1 MRSLKRI
8 TAVTL
13 SAAMVAGLI
22 AGPVTTTYAAESV
35 EKEETVYVNQT
46 ATGDIKSITVSDW
59 LKNVTGTG
67 TIKDKSSLKDI
78 KNVKGNEKFT
88 ESNGEL
94 TWEANDTDI
103 YYQGTTSEKPPVGV
117 EITYKLDGKA
127 VNAEDLAGKSGNVE
141 ITLKY
146 INNTSYE
153 DEIDG
158 ETAKLKSPFLMAS
171 AIIMPVDN
179 FSDVEVSQG
188 KVVSEGSNQ
197 ILVAYGMPGLF
208 DSLKLADDTREKL
221 EDKLSDTVTIKAKV
235 TDFEMGSIYT
245 VATSDEFSEIELDEN
260 SNMDDLEGAL
270 DDLEDASEQL
280 VSGTSTLSD
289 GIGTLKDNFKDYAS
303 GVSKV
308 SKGASSLSNGAGKL
322 SKGITQYTDGVKTVT
337 DGTNDYIKGTSSL
350 TTGIKAYVAGE
361 KQVDEGAKKLY
372 EGSKGFPDQYAAFSS
387 GLNAYVAGVDQAAA
401 GAGNLKDGTAQI
413 SAGVSKLVSDSKDGA
428 DALSEGAATLS
439 SGVGKLQENSAYYSA
454 AIDAL
459 KTIDTSKLSADEQI
473 AFAKAL
479 GALQTG
485 YNNET
490 EGLATLSGGINGLLI
505 PGINGMKEKLSSDDI
520 NALVAG
526 AQAAAA
532 GAKELSTGL
541 STLSSGDKGKKLKD
555 GSSSV
560 STGITTVVGGITELY
575 NGIKELS
582 KNNDAITTGAETLEK
597 SGSLLTSGIGQL
609 TSSSASLKS
618 GATDLSKG
626 AATLSSGA
634 ASLNTA
640 TGKVTDG
647 IGKLSEGSDKL
658 ADGMDQFKTKGTDKI
673 RSEYNNKVKTVL
685 DRFDSLTGEAGQYN
699 SFSGLADGMNGK
711 VKFIFQT
718 AEIKAED

>member
-46 ATGDIKSITVSDW
+46 ATGDVKSITVSDW

-88 ESNGEL
+88 ESGDEL

-117 EITYKLDGKA
+117 EISYKLDGKTVSA
-127 VNAEDLAGKSGNVE
+127 DDLAGKSGNIE

-146 INNTSYE
+146 TNDTSYE
-153 DEIDG
+153 DDIDG
-158 ETAKLKSPFLMAS
+158 ETTKLQSPFLMAS

-260 SNMDDLEGAL
+260 SDMDELEDAL
-270 DDLEDASEQL
+270 DKLEDASETL
-280 VSGTSTLSD
+280 VSGTDTLSE
-289 GIGTLKDNFKDYAS
+289 GIGTLEDNFKDYAA

-308 SKGASSLSNGAGKL
+308 SKGASSLSTGAKKL
-322 SKGITQYTDGVKTVT
+322 SSGITQYTDGVKTVT
-337 DGTNDYIKGTSSL
+337 DGTKDYVKGTGDL
-350 TTGIKAYVAGE
+350 TKGIKAYVAGE
-361 KQVDEGAKKLY
+361 AQVADGAKKLY
-372 EGSKGFPDQYAAFSS
+372 EGSKDFPTKYSAFST
-387 GLNAYVAGVDQAAA
+387 GLNQYVAGVNQIAGNADTLAA
-401 GAGNLKDGTAQI
+401 GSAQI
-413 SAGVSKLVSDSKDGA
+413 SAGIGALNENITKLEQSYDNYATVDARLDEVKTKMNNLKAALQQIADAETDETKKEQLNSVISQIDDSQVEQLKGGLDTIVAGQTAGIAGLKAATSSDSKLGEGA
-428 DALSEGAATLS
+428 SDLAAGLAAISAKAPELTKGGATLIGYDKDISAGITDVTGGIAGIYEGINKLSE
-439 SGVGKLQENSAYYSA
+439 
-454 AIDAL
+454 
-459 KTIDTSKLSADEQI
+459 
-473 AFAKAL
+473 
-479 GALQTG
+479 
-485 YNNET
+485 NN
-490 EGLATLSGGINGLLI
+490 
-505 PGINGMKEKLSSDDI
+505 
-520 NALVAG
+520 NAL
-526 AQAAAA
+526 
-532 GAKELSTGL
+532 
-541 STLSSGDKGKKLKD
+541 
-555 GSSSV
+555 
-560 STGITTVVGGITELY
+560 
-575 NGIKELS
+575 
-582 KNNDAITTGAETLEK
+582 TTGAETLEK

-609 TSSSASLKS
+609 TTSTKSLTTGAS
-618 GATDLSKG
+618 DLSKG
-626 AATLSSGA
+626 ANTLSTGA

-658 ADGMDQFKTKGTDKI
+658 ADGMDKFKKEGTDKI
-673 RSEYNNKVKTVL
+673 RNEYNDKVKTVL

-718 AEIKAED
+718 EEIKSED

>member
-22 AGPVTTTYAAESV
+22 AGPVTTAYAAESV

-94 TWEANDTDI
+94 TWEANDADI
-103 YYQGTTSEKPPVGV
+103 YYQGTTTEKPPVGV
-117 EITYKLDGKA
+117 EISYKLDGKTVSA
-127 VNAEDLAGKSGNVE
+127 DDLAGKSGNIE

-146 INNTSYE
+146 TNDTSYE
-153 DEIDG
+153 DDIDG
-158 ETAKLKSPFLMAS
+158 ETTKLQSPFLMAS

-179 FSDVEVSQG
+179 FSDIEVSQG

-260 SNMDDLEGAL
+260 SDMDELEDAL
-270 DDLEDASEQL
+270 DELEDASEAL
-280 VSGTSTLSD
+280 VSGTSTLSE
-289 GIGTLKDNFKDYAS
+289 GIGTLEDNFKDYAA

-308 SKGASSLSNGAGKL
+308 SKGASSLSAGAKKL
-322 SKGITQYTDGVKTVT
+322 STGITQYTDGVKTVT
-337 DGTNDYIKGTSSL
+337 DGTKDYIKGTGSL
-350 TTGIKAYVAGE
+350 TSGVKAYVAGE
-361 KQVDEGAKKLY
+361 KQVADGVKKLYDGSKDFPTKYSAFSAGLNNYVTNVDKIADNANELAMGSAAVSTGVTDLVNGIAATSTEIQKLGKNEEAYTTGQLEKLSKYIDEHTYSDTNSEGTISPADAANLKGLLDNAQATATAEENILKGLEATADPSKLKDLDDGAKKI
-372 EGSKGFPDQYAAFSS
+372 
-387 GLNAYVAGVDQAAA
+387 AA
-401 GAGNLKDGTAQI
+401 GLAVINAGAPDLKKGGATLIGYDKDI
-413 SAGVSKLVSDSKDGA
+413 SAG
-428 DALSEGAATLS
+428 
-439 SGVGKLQENSAYYSA
+439 
-454 AIDAL
+454 I
-459 KTIDTSKLSADEQI
+459 TSV
-473 AFAKAL
+473 
-479 GALQTG
+479 T
-485 YNNET
+485 
-490 EGLATLSGGINGLLI
+490 
-505 PGINGMKEKLSSDDI
+505 
-520 NALVAG
+520 
-526 AQAAAA
+526 
-532 GAKELSTGL
+532 
-541 STLSSGDKGKKLKD
+541 
-555 GSSSV
+555 
-560 STGITTVVGGITELY
+560 GGIT
-575 NGIKELS
+575 GIYEGINKLS
-582 KNNDAITTGAETLEK
+582 ENNDALTTGADTLEK

-609 TSSSASLKS
+609 TTNTKSLTTGAS
-618 GATDLSKG
+618 DLSKG
-626 AATLSSGA
+626 AKSLSTGA

-673 RSEYNNKVKTVL
+673 RNEYNNKVKTVL